1 MGGLSAVTL
10 AVNGLSLIL
19 AIAFILLLLWYD
31 PRKRIVQFFAVF
43 VGFIMLWN
51 VGSMFVQ
58 AMFVIGANAAFFNL
72 GVGLL
77 ELGFSGATI
86 ALYAFTMVLVGLY
99 RSGFRL
105 IAFLSIAAL
114 VGFRV
119 VTILSM
125 AQAQVDINTL
135 ETYRFDGLPI
145 VFFMIFDVLTL
156 AVLWFH
162 RRKLSSRAILFGI
175 PLFVMGQ
182 GIAFLNP
189 DLPIVALSTNISSAA
204 TLMISLAIVHQEII
218 RPIRDLNAQVTTLH
232 DVTNAISSRLNP
244 ELVLSE
250 ISQRAAAWLAADA
263 VVIFLRRGQSLNLAH
278 QYNLPN
284 TLLNLPVQVGQGIV
298 GETVQNQRSVLLEN
312 YGRDWTGDDNIPYAR
327 ETFGSVMCV
336 PLLYNKD
343 AIGVL
348 MVIAGKHGRLFRRE
362 DLSVVE
368 LLAAQA
374 AVTISH
380 SRLFDDVEAARH
392 QLETLLVSTENPVVA
407 IDNQN
412 TLIFANPAAMHI
424 PSLAQAIATGTVSE
438 MLQTAPTLSGSLTHE
453 LFLDGRTYLCH
464 IATLGG
470 HVGSSSALRG
480 IVAVMN
486 DISELKEL
494 DRMKS
499 EMVRLASHDLKNPL
513 MGAMLHLDLLED
525 SANQEQAA
533 LIGVVNQQ
541 LDRMQRIIGGVLDL
555 ERLKDPSTTQEL
567 IDVNGVVDD
576 VVRDLRRYADQ
587 KRLVLEATVP
597 DDTLYVLGDVRQIER
612 ALANLVENAIKFTDD
627 GGRVHITLARGKDDT
642 AQIEVHD
649 SGIGIP
655 ESLQPMVFERFFRG
669 QQRGAEHVTGSGLGL
684 SFVKTIIENHRG
696 RVWLKSAEGQ
706 GSQFYV
712 TLPLVRST
720 DCSVKQEEL

>member
-19 AIAFILLLLWYD
+19 AVAFILLLLWYD
-31 PRKRIVQFFAVF
+31 PRKRTVQFFAVF
-43 VGFIMLWN
+43 VGFVMLWN

-58 AMFVIGANAAFFNL
+58 AMFVIGANTALFNL

-105 IAFLSIAAL
+105 IAFLSIIAL

-119 VTILSM
+119 VTILST
-125 AQAQVDINTL
+125 AQTQVDIDTL
-135 ETYRFDGLPI
+135 YTYRFDGLPI
-145 VFFMIFDVLTL
+145 LFFMIFDVLTL

-162 RRKLSSRAILFGI
+162 RRKLNSRAILFGI
-175 PLFVMGQ
+175 PLFVIGQ

-250 ISQRAAAWLAADA
+250 ISQRAATWLAADA
-263 VVIFLRRGQSLNLAH
+263 VAIFLRRGQTLNLAH
-278 QYNLPN
+278 HFNLPN
-284 TLLNLPVQVGQGIV
+284 TLLKLPVQVGQGIV
-298 GETVQNQRSVLLEN
+298 GETAQNQRSVLLEN
-312 YGRDWTGDDNIPYAR
+312 YARDWTGEHNIPYGR

-336 PLLYNKD
+336 PLLYSGD

-348 MVIAGKHGRLFRRE
+348 MVVAGKHGRLFRRE
-362 DLSVVE
+362 DLSIVE

-380 SRLFDDVEAARH
+380 SRLFDDVETARH
-392 QLETLLVSTENPVVA
+392 QLETLLISTENPVVA
-407 IDNQN
+407 IDNQD
-412 TLIFANPAAMHI
+412 TLIFANPAAMRI
-424 PSLAQAIATGTVSE
+424 PSLAQAMATGTVSE
-438 MLQTAPTLSGSLTHE
+438 MLQTPPTLTGSLTHE
-453 LFLDGRTYLCH
+453 VFLDGRTYLCH
-464 IATLGG
+464 IAALGG
-470 HVGSSSALRG
+470 HNGSDGVLKG

-486 DISELKEL
+486 DVSELKEL

-525 SANQEQAA
+525 SASQEQAA
-533 LIGVVNQQ
+533 LITVVNQQ

-555 ERLKDPSTTQEL
+555 ERIKDPSTTRESIHL
-567 IDVNGVVDD
+567 NGVIED
-576 VVRDLRRYADQ
+576 VVSDLRRYADQ
-587 KRLVLEATVP
+587 KHLELKATLP
-597 DDTLYVLGDVRQIER
+597 EETLYGFGDVRQIER
-612 ALANLVENAIKFTDD
+612 ALANLVENAIKFTNN
-627 GGRVHITLARGKDDT
+627 GGCVHITLTYGQDNT
-642 AQIEVHD
+642 AQIEVRD
-649 SGIGIP
+649 TGIGIP
-655 ESLQPMVFERFFRG
+655 EPLQPMVFERFFRG

-684 SFVKTIIENHRG
+684 SFVKTIIENHHG
-696 RVWLKSAEGQ
+696 HVWLKSVEGQ

-720 DCSVKQEEL
+720 DYSVQQEEL